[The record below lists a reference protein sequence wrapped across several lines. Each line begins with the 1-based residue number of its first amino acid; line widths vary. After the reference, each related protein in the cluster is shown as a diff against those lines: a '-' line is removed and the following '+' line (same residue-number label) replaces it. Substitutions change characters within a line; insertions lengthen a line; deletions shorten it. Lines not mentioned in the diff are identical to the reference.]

1 MPIYSPTNTLSL
13 KSELEPALR
22 SGHPW
27 IYRNHLKPKQLERL
41 GMGDWVCVESG
52 KTRAFGL
59 YDNENAIAVRLF
71 SWHEAFSKE
80 QLGVLIR
87 RAVALRETVIDSSKT
102 NTYRLINGEND
113 GLPGITIDRYERY
126 AVVKSY
132 SASIDYFLED
142 VAKILA
148 KTLKLKGILHRTN
161 ANNSENRSQ
170 VLYGGAP
177 PPELTVQENGL
188 KFIANLYE
196 GQKTGLF
203 LDQRDNRLKLS
214 EFCKDKSVLNLFCYN
229 AAFSVY
235 AAKAGASITTNID
248 IAPEAINDA
257 RRNFSIND
265 LDESQHEFIADDVFT
280 RLEDYKTSGKKFD
293 VVILDPPSLAKA
305 KTNRH
310 AASRAYQ
317 KLNKQALALVKD
329 GGLLATS
336 SCTSQ
341 VFPEDF
347 KKLVTVAAQE
357 TDKTLQ
363 ILNEAGH
370 AADHPVKLGFTEGR
384 YLKFLIGSVN

>member
-1 MPIYSPTNTLSL
+1 MSTYMPTQTLSL
-13 KSELEPALR
+13 KPELEPALK

-27 IYRNHLKPKQLERL
+27 IYRNHLKAHQLERL
-41 GMGDWVCVESG
+41 AMGEWVCVESG
-52 KTRAFGL
+52 NTRAFGL
-59 YDNENAIAVRLF
+59 YDSDNAIAVRLYSWDEPF
-71 SWHEAFSKE
+71 STE
-80 QLGVLIR
+80 QLGILIK
-87 RAVALRETVIDSSKT
+87 RAVSLRESVIDHDTT
-102 NTYRLINGEND
+102 NTYRIINGEND
-113 GLPGITIDRYERY
+113 GLPGITIDRYERF

-142 VAKILA
+142 VAKLLA
-148 KTLKLKGILHRTN
+148 KTMKLKGVLHRTN
-161 ANNSENRSQ
+161 SNTQENRSQ

-177 PPELTVQENGL
+177 PPELTVQENGI
-188 KFIANLYE
+188 KFIANLYD

-203 LDQRDNRLKLS
+203 LDQRENRLKLS
-214 EFCKDKSVLNLFCYN
+214 HFCKDKSVLNLFCYN

-235 AAKAGASITTNID
+235 AAQAGAKITTNID
-248 IAPEAINDA
+248 IAPEAMNDA
-257 RRNFSIND
+257 RKNFTIND
-265 LDESQHEFIADDVFT
+265 LDEANHEFITDDVFT
-280 RLEDYKTSGKKFD
+280 RLQDYQASGKTFD

-329 GGLLATS
+329 GGILATS

-347 KKLVTVAAQE
+347 KKLVAVAAQE
-357 TDKTLQ
+357 SGKSLQ

-370 AADHPVKLGFTEGR
+370 AADHPVKLNFTEGR
-384 YLKFLIGSVN
+384 YLKFIICSVN